1 MELLDKDYC
10 PMVAADIKSNRL
22 FEDENSSYYMG
33 SETLDK
39 YIKLSS
45 ASVYPITEAVRYMDG
60 SRTIAEIQSIL
71 FDDKRIE
78 INVTDLVELLSKA
91 GLILNQPDDIKV
103 AKQEMDYLSIKIKTW
118 SLDKIF
124 DRLSAFGEKYWS
136 VCKWGSG
143 LIILLGT
150 LIVAKDWRA
159 LLTIS
164 NYQVNGHLSIGIL
177 ILMAVFIISI
187 GIHEIAHA
195 VVGCRYGL
203 HPKELVFALYVGMP
217 MFYVKTPGILSLPPK
232 KRIYIWSAGIY
243 MNLVL
248 ASLCLILMQFTGGIP
263 YQICM
268 IIGST
273 NLSLALGNISP
284 LLPLDGYFI
293 LTTILKKPNLRRES
307 FRQFKNW
314 FFRKKNK
321 FSGVYILY
329 FTVASSFYTFVALA
343 ELRWVARTILRGID
357 MNYTV
362 YDYFEAFKYVI
373 LILGIIVGKKLVECC
388 YNCLKN
394 RLVNA

>member
-1 MELLDKDYC
+1 MKLLDKDYC
-10 PMVAADIKSNRL
+10 PLVPADIKCNRL
-22 FEDENSSYYMG
+22 FDDENSSYYMG
-33 SETLDK
+33 SESLDK

-45 ASVYPITEAVRYMDG
+45 ASVDPVKRAVGYMDG
-60 SRTIAEIQSIL
+60 TRTIDEIQTIL
-71 FDDKRIE
+71 LNE
-78 INVTDLVELLSKA
+78 IKIDMNIADLCELLAKA

-103 AKQEMDYLSIKIKTW
+103 SKQEMDYLSIKIKSW

-124 DRLSAFGEKYWS
+124 DQLSAFGNKYWS
-136 VCKWGSG
+136 ICKWVTGT
-143 LIILLGT
+143 IILLGI
-150 LIVAKDWRA
+150 LIVIKDWRA
-159 LLTIS
+159 LLNIS
-164 NYQVNGHLSIGIL
+164 NYQVNGH
-177 ILMAVFIISI
+177 ISI
-187 GIHEIAHA
+187 GIVLLMVVFILSVGIHEMAHA

-217 MFYVKTPGILSLPPK
+217 MFYVRTPGILSLPPQ

-248 ASLCLILMQFTGGIP
+248 ASLSLILLQFTGGIS
-263 YQICM
+263 YQILL

-321 FSGVYILY
+321 FSGMYVLY
-329 FTVASSFYTFVALA
+329 FAVASSFYTFIVLV
-343 ELRWVARTILRGID
+343 ELRWVVKTVINGIN

-362 YDYFEAFKYVI
+362 YDYLDAFKYVI
-373 LILGIIVGKKLVECC
+373 LILGIIVGKKLIECC
-388 YNCLKN
+388 CNCLKN

>member
-10 PMVAADIKSNRL
+10 PKVATDIKCNKL
-22 FEDENSSYYMG
+22 FDDEDSSYYMG
-33 SETLDK
+33 SESLDK

-45 ASVYPITEAVRYMDG
+45 ASAYPVKEAVRYMDG
-60 SRTIAEIQSIL
+60 TRNLEEIQSIL
-71 FDDKRIE
+71 LNEKKIE
-78 INVTDLVELLSKA
+78 VNMTDLCELFAKA
-91 GLILNQPDDIKV
+91 GLLLNQPDDVKV
-103 AKQEMDYLSIKIKTW
+103 AKQEMDYLSMKIKSW

-124 DRLSAFGEKYWS
+124 NQLSAFGQKYWS
-136 VCKWGSG
+136 ICKWFSG
-143 LIILLGT
+143 LTILLGI
-150 LIVAKDWRA
+150 LIVIKDWRA

-164 NYQVNGHLSIGIL
+164 NYQVNGHLSIGIVT
-177 ILMAVFIISI
+177 LMVVFILSV
-187 GIHEIAHA
+187 GIHEMAHA

-217 MFYVKTPGILSLPPK
+217 MFYVKTPGILSLPPR

-248 ASLCLILMQFTGGIP
+248 ASLCLIMMQFTSGIFF
-263 YQICM
+263 QICM

-329 FTVASSFYTFVALA
+329 FAVSSSFYTFVALV
-343 ELRWVARTILRGID
+343 ELRWAARTILNGIN

-362 YDYFEAFKYVI
+362 YDYLDAFKYVI
-373 LILGIIVGKKLVECC
+373 LILGIIVGKKFIELLC
-388 YNCLKN
+388 NCLKN
-394 RLVNA
+394 RLVNV